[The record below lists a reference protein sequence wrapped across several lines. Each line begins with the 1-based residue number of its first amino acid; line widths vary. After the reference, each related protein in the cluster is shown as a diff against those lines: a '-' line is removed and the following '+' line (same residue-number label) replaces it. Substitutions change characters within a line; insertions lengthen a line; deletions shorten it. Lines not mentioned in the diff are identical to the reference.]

1 MVVGEVIGQLQSDST
16 DSDRVLE
23 LLNVMAPE
31 LSIAERRRALE
42 ALTGLSSDGS
52 WDEGDSVSAVS
63 QLYQLATGVPLDAQA
78 RASAASELAGGI
90 TMDSLQR
97 IFGFGG

>member
-1 MVVGEVIGQLQSDST
+1 M
-16 DSDRVLE
+16 LE

-52 WDEGDSVSAVS
+52 WDEGDSCIGGESAVPVGDGCS
-63 QLYQLATGVPLDAQA
+63 VGCAGAGL
-78 RASAASELAGGI
+78 GGI
-90 TMDSLQR
+90 
-97 IFGFGG
+97 GVGGGDHDG